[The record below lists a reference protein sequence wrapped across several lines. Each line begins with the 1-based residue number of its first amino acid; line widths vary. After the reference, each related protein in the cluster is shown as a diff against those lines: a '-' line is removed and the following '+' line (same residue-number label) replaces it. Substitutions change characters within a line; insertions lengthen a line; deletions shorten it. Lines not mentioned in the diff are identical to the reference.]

1 MCKFNQ
7 NLFIVWCSIWF
18 FLFKIYNASPVDFML
33 LDNLIEEPPNVPE
46 HDLTYDQRQNG
57 TENIRFRV
65 NGVIL
70 AFPSSQSNQASSAV
84 GNLAANYLLQLAAG
98 TDDDDDSDYFPFV
111 KNANNENGV
120 TAPSDEKEATEPA
133 KDDKNKKKVQ
143 LKPEQIKDNSVKR
156 VVVVK
161 EGVKDEGVELS
172 PEHVNPVAVDEQPK
186 LDVIPIKK
194 VQSRRKN
201 KHKLRLAGLLDFL
214 ERYKGQ
220 F

>member
-18 FLFKIYNASPVDFML
+18 VLFKIYNASPVDFML
-33 LDNLIEEPPNVPE
+33 LDDLIDEPANVPE

-70 AFPSSQSNQASSAV
+70 AFPSSQSNQAGSAV

-98 TDDDDDSDYFPFV
+98 AADNDDDDSDYFPFV

-120 TAPSDEKEATEPA
+120 TAPSSDKEPNDSS
-133 KDDKNKKKVQ
+133 KDDKNKKKVPT
-143 LKPEQIKDNSVKR
+143 KPEPMKENSVKR

-161 EGVKDEGVELS
+161 EGVRDEVVEVA
-172 PEHVNPVAVDEQPK
+172 PERVNPVVIDEQPK
-186 LDVIPIKK
+186 LDVIPVKK

-201 KHKLRLAGLLDFL
+201 K
-214 ERYKGQ
+214 
-220 F
+220 